1 VSKPIAPRVL
11 DWFDTFG
18 RKDLPWQKQL
28 LPYPVWISEIMLQQ
42 TQVSTVIPYFE
53 RFMLRFPEV
62 ADLASAHLDEV
73 LALWTGLGYYARA
86 RNLHKTA
93 RMITQDWGGA
103 LPSRQADLMTLPGI
117 GRSTAGAIAAICYG
131 EAVAILDGNV
141 KRVIARHFAI
151 PGWPGQSKTTQALW
165 AHAEAQTPSARVADY
180 TQAMMDLGATVCT
193 TKHPRCF
200 ACPLETSCLAKKGN
214 RIDEY
219 PGKKPK
225 QAKPKKSTAMLIIR
239 TGRGDIRLV
248 QRPAEGIWGGLYSF
262 PECGIEDL
270 ETLLPSTAITQIHLP
285 AFKHQFTHF
294 ELSIQPVLIDIQRR
308 RDVSRVPNEAWLKP
322 DQPPTFG
329 LSRPAE
335 RIIKAVAQYP
345 LP

>member
-1 VSKPIAPRVL
+1 MSMLIAPKVL
-11 DWFDTFG
+11 DWFDIYG

-42 TQVSTVIPYFE
+42 TQVTTVIPYFKRFIE
-53 RFMLRFPEV
+53 RFPTVR
-62 ADLASAHLDEV
+62 DLAEANLDDV

-93 RMITQDWGGA
+93 MMIMQDWAGVM
-103 LPSRQADLMTLPGI
+103 PTRQSDLMTLPGI
-117 GRSTAGAIAAICYG
+117 GRSTAAAIAAICHG

-141 KRVIARHFAI
+141 KRVIARHFAVG
-151 PGWPGQSKTTQALW
+151 GWPGQSSTLRALW
-165 AHAEAQTPSARVADY
+165 IHAEAQTPNKRIADY

-193 TKHPRCF
+193 ARHPACH
-200 ACPLETSCLAKKGN
+200 ACPIRSSCSARKTA

-225 QAKPKKSTAMLIIR
+225 KVKPKKSTAMLIVR
-239 TGRGDIRLV
+239 TRGGDIRLV
-248 QRPAEGIWGGLYSF
+248 QRPAQGIWGGLFSF
-262 PECGIEDL
+262 PECPLDEL
-270 ETLLPSTAITQIHLP
+270 ETKLPSSAVSVIKLP

-294 ELSIQPVLIDIQRR
+294 ELTIQPVLIDIKRR
-308 RDVSRVPNEAWLKP
+308 QDVPKVPNGTWLGSNQ
-322 DQPPTFG
+322 QPGFG

-335 RIIKAVAQYP
+335 QLIKIVTE
-345 LP
+345 LPFS